1 MLACYLL
8 ISASRIG
15 PSKAKRKKEK
25 GQRRK
30 QDGGKE
36 TEKVK
41 KLLVVGCQCLAQ
53 MSKRVLE

>member
-1 MLACYLL
+1 MA
-8 ISASRIG
+8 AGRVAG
-15 PSKAKRKKEK
+15 AHNPSKAKRKKEK